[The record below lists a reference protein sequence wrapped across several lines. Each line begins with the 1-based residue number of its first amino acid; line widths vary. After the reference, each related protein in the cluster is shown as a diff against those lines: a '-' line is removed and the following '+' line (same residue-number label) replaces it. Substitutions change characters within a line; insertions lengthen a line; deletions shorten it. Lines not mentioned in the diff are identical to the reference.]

1 MGSRRPS
8 CWATSRHKEDHIAR
22 RSAARLSHGTHL
34 VGRVELVDRRLD
46 GVGLDAD
53 PDQPLGTHL
62 RPLDELGQRV
72 DLLAG
77 VGGASR
83 SGEAADILRIVEH
96 AEPVPLDAAG
106 HVVELHAEAQVRLV
120 RSVLLHRLDPRHPAE
135 RLGEVDAQHLA
146 EHMLRPALEHFQH
159 VLLLDERHFAVDLRE
174 FGLTVGAQILV
185 AEAAHDLEIFVV
197 TGHHEQLFERLRRLR
212 QRIELV
218 GVHAARHHEVARP
231 LGRGLD
237 QVGGFD
243 FEESLPVEERAHG
256 VRHPVPQDQ
265 RPLQRRPAQVEV
277 AVFHA
282 QVVAAVRLLLDREGR
297 NVRAVEDHERI
308 GRDLDLAR
316 GQLGILRLAFDDAA
330 RHLQDEF
337 AAQFGGRPA
346 GLFGRVLLD
355 DDLRQAVAVAQVD
368 EGHGAQVA
376 HLLHPAGERHR
387 LADVRGTQRTAC
399 MGSVHNN
406 LYLLLGLA
414 IFVLAVARY
423 KSTKF
428 IRKTAVQA
436 KFYR

>member
-1 MGSRRPS
+1 M
-8 CWATSRHKEDHIAR
+8 
-22 RSAARLSHGTHL
+22 
-34 VGRVELVDRRLD
+34 
-46 GVGLDAD
+46 
-53 PDQPLGTHL
+53 
-62 RPLDELGQRV
+62 
-72 DLLAG
+72 
-77 VGGASR
+77 
-83 SGEAADILRIVEH
+83 
-96 AEPVPLDAAG
+96 
-106 HVVELHAEAQVRLV
+106 
-120 RSVLLHRLDPRHPAE
+120 
-135 RLGEVDAQHLA
+135 
-146 EHMLRPALEHFQH
+146 
-159 VLLLDERHFAVDLRE
+159 
-174 FGLTVGAQILV
+174 
-185 AEAAHDLEIFVV
+185 
-197 TGHHEQLFERLRRLR
+197 
-212 QRIELV
+212 
-218 GVHAARHHEVARP
+218 
-231 LGRGLD
+231 
-237 QVGGFD
+237 
-243 FEESLPVEERAHG
+243 
-256 VRHPVPQDQ
+256 RHPVPQDQ

-277 AVFHA
+277 AVFHT

-414 IFVLAVARY
+414 IFVLAVVRY

-428 IRKTAVQA
+428 IRKTAVPA